1 MMRRR
6 SAVLLAVLLAG
17 VVMICGIGGLAVLL
31 ANPFFSPD
39 RLTETTQLSPE
50 QAAQCRYALGLR
62 LAAPVTFEYYAY
74 RDGFLDD
81 QLICRFRAAPGE
93 LAELF
98 DPALVDVQRADAQPI
113 RPGEHLRLRIE
124 QLDADTILVTG
135 EWYTM

>member
-1 MMRRR
+1 MRRR
-6 SAVLLAVLLAG
+6 SVVLLAVVLAG
-17 VVMICGIGGLAVLL
+17 VVMICGIGSLAVL
-31 ANPFFSPD
+31 AVNPFFSPD
-39 RLTETTQLSPE
+39 RLTATTQLSPE

-62 LAAPVTFEYYAY
+62 PAAPVTFEYYAY

-81 QLICRFRAAPGE
+81 QLTCRFRAARNE
-93 LAELF
+93 LTELF

>member
-1 MMRRR
+1 MKRR
-6 SAVLLAVLLAG
+6 SAVWLAVVLA
-17 VVMICGIGGLAVLL
+17 VFVLICGIGSLAVLL

-50 QAAQCRYALGLR
+50 QSAQCRYALGLR
-62 LAAPVTFEYYAY
+62 PAAPVTFEYYAY

-81 QLICRFRAAPGE
+81 QLTCRFRAGQNE
-93 LAELF
+93 LVELF
-98 DPALVDVQRADAQPI
+98 DPALVDVQYTDAQPI

-124 QLDADTILVTG
+124 PIDVDTILVTG

>member
-6 SAVLLAVLLAG
+6 SAVLLAVVLAG
-17 VVMICGIGGLAVLL
+17 VVMICGIGSLAVLL

-39 RLTETTQLSPE
+39 RLTEATQLSPE
-50 QAAQCRYALGLR
+50 QAARCRYTLGLWP
-62 LAAPVTFEYYAY
+62 AAPVTFEYYAY

-81 QLICRFRAAPGE
+81 QLTCRFRAAQNE

-98 DPALVDVQRADAQPI
+98 DPALVDVQYTGAQPI

-124 QLDADTILVTG
+124 QVDAETILVTG

>member
-1 MMRRR
+1 MIRRR
-6 SAVLLAVLLAG
+6 SAVLLVVVLAG
-17 VVMICGIGGLAVLL
+17 IVMLCGIGGLVALL
-31 ANPFFSPD
+31 LNPFFSPD
-39 RLTETTQLSPE
+39 RVIETTQLSPE

-62 LAAPVTFEYYAY
+62 PAAPVTFEYYAY

-81 QLICRFRAAPGE
+81 QLTCRFRAAQNE

-98 DPALVDVQRADAQPI
+98 DPALVDVQYSDAQPI

-124 QLDADTILVTG
+124 QVDAETILVTG

>member
-1 MMRRR
+1 M
-6 SAVLLAVLLAG
+6 
-17 VVMICGIGGLAVLL
+17 
-31 ANPFFSPD
+31 
-39 RLTETTQLSPE
+39 
-50 QAAQCRYALGLR
+50 
-62 LAAPVTFEYYAY
+62 TFEYYAY

-98 DPALVDVQRADAQPI
+98 DPALVDVQCADAQPI